1 VATPIPPATDRVE
14 QIDERLRSL
23 FGEGLDPWQRIM
35 VHYLSAQDEN
45 DKWLLPVV
53 GAVVARQNGKSHAVV
68 GRILDDLDRGKSV
81 IACAQNLQVA
91 HRWWRKVADLY
102 DEKENGP
109 LAHLCK
115 KISFA
120 GGSTFIRLHNG
131 GEYRLVAAN
140 HKAARGLDAIDT
152 LWMDEVREQRDWRA
166 HDALEP
172 LTTVSKDPQ
181 LILTSNAGD
190 VGSVVLNKYQDDAWQ
205 VANGTLDDP
214 ALGWVEW
221 SAAPGA
227 SLDDRAAW
235 AQANPNAGHRF
246 PWKVLEQK
254 FGRAGANPAGWR
266 TERMCQRADAMG
278 AVIDGSEWARLE
290 QPTPASFD
298 TPAYMAFELDPLR
311 RSAVI
316 TVGNLV
322 DGAPHIRCASV
333 FTADLD
339 KGEEVSD
346 RQVADAVYEIAKQ
359 VRPKRIGYLEGT
371 GGTVAAM
378 LAPARPKLALENMQG
393 QKSARACQLLFDQVT
408 TGALS
413 HDGNP
418 TIALHISTAV
428 REDTNSGGWWFSRVR
443 SPGPIPGA
451 TAAAVATYLTLT
463 PSRRAVVVVGGA
475 A

>member
-1 VATPIPPATDRVE
+1 
-14 QIDERLRSL
+14 L
-23 FGEGLDPWQRIM
+23 FGEGLDPWQKIM

-45 DKWLLPVV
+45 EKWLLPVV

-68 GRILDDLDRGKSV
+68 GRILDDLERGKQV

-109 LAHLCK
+109 LASECK
-115 KISFA
+115 KISYA

-140 HKAARGLDAIDT
+140 HKASRGLDKIDT

-172 LTTVSKDPQ
+172 LTTVSPDPQ
-181 LILTSNAGD
+181 LIITSNAGD
-190 VGSVVLNKYQDDAWQ
+190 IGSVVLNKYQDDAW
-205 VANGTLDDP
+205 AITNGTLEDD

-221 SAAPGA
+221 SAPPGA

-254 FGRAGANPAGWR
+254 FKRAGANPAGWR

-278 AVIDGSEWARLE
+278 AVIDGSEWASLE
-290 QPTPASFD
+290 QPTPAHFD

-346 RQVADAVYEIAKQ
+346 RQVADAVYDIAKQ